1 MKAKLVTLGLAVVVA
16 VALVFEVSAITSAN
30 QENANMAAPAKP
42 RKKRMRKPG
51 NKMMAGVPMGVE
63 NCLNHLAKMAAADPL
78 IDYEGHPSEIV
89 NNGLLW
95 NDPKS
100 KCAVSDEGQR
110 KKLFD
115 LAQAWRMKDASK
127 VRSLLQEM
135 GATTSSGVGTSS
147 ETESRPDSGATGST
161 PAAPSRRPR
170 RPRRQM
176 ETPPT
181 EPAGTEPQMTPQ
193 TEGTEN
199 SNRRM
204 PRRGGRRMRNR
215 NANNSNMANSNS
227 GF

>member
-30 QENANMAAPAKP
+30 QENANAAATAKP
-42 RKKRMRKPG
+42 RKKRVRKPG
-51 NKMMAGVPMGVE
+51 KKMMAGVPMGVE

-110 KKLFD
+110 KKIFE
-115 LAQAWRMKDASK
+115 LAKAWRMKDAAT

-135 GATTSSGVGTSS
+135 GATAG
-147 ETESRPDSGATGST
+147 SGAEAAAAEGGQMMAPKPKRKRARK
-161 PAAPSRRPR
+161 PAATST
-170 RPRRQM
+170 Q
-176 ETPPT
+176 
-181 EPAGTEPQMTPQ
+181 
-193 TEGTEN
+193 
-199 SNRRM
+199 
-204 PRRGGRRMRNR
+204 
-215 NANNSNMANSNS
+215 NANS

>member
-16 VALVFEVSAITSAN
+16 AALVFEVSAITFAS
-30 QENANMAAPAKP
+30 QENANAPAMAKP
-42 RKKRMRKPG
+42 RKKRIRKPG
-51 NKMMAGVPMGVE
+51 KKMMAGVPMGVE

-100 KCAVSDEGQR
+100 KCAVTDEGQR
-110 KKLFD
+110 KKLFE

-135 GATTSSGVGTSS
+135 GATAG
-147 ETESRPDSGATGST
+147 SGAEAAAAEGGQMMAPKPKRKRARR
-161 PAAPSRRPR
+161 PAATST
-170 RPRRQM
+170 Q
-176 ETPPT
+176 
-181 EPAGTEPQMTPQ
+181 
-193 TEGTEN
+193 
-199 SNRRM
+199 
-204 PRRGGRRMRNR
+204 
-215 NANNSNMANSNS
+215 NANS

>member
-30 QENANMAAPAKP
+30 QENANAAATAKP
-42 RKKRMRKPG
+42 RKKRVRKPG
-51 NKMMAGVPMGVE
+51 KRMMAGVPMGVE

-78 IDYEGHPSEIV
+78 IDYEGHPSEII

-110 KKLFD
+110 KKIFE
-115 LAQAWRMKDASK
+115 LAKAWRMKDASA

-135 GATTSSGVGTSS
+135 GATAG
-147 ETESRPDSGATGST
+147 SGAEAA
-161 PAAPSRRPR
+161 PAAAEGGQMMAPKPKRRR
-170 RPRRQM
+170 ARK
-176 ETPPT
+176 PPAT
-181 EPAGTEPQMTPQ
+181 STQ
-193 TEGTEN
+193 
-199 SNRRM
+199 
-204 PRRGGRRMRNR
+204 
-215 NANNSNMANSNS
+215 NANS

>member
-1 MKAKLVTLGLAVVVA
+1 MRAKLVTLGLAVVVA
-16 VALVFEVSAITSAN
+16 AALVFEASAITSVN

-51 NKMMAGVPMGVE
+51 NRMMTGVPMGVE

-110 KKLFD
+110 KKIFE
-115 LAQAWRMKDASK
+115 LASAWRMKDASK

-135 GATTSSGVGTSS
+135 GATSSG
-147 ETESRPDSGATGST
+147 GAEAA
-161 PAAPSRRPR
+161 PAATEGGQMMAPKPR
-170 RPRRQM
+170 RKRARK
-176 ETPPT
+176 
-181 EPAGTEPQMTPQ
+181 PAATSTQNT
-193 TEGTEN
+193 
-199 SNRRM
+199 
-204 PRRGGRRMRNR
+204 
-215 NANNSNMANSNS
+215 NS

>member
-42 RKKRMRKPG
+42 RKKRMRKSG

-110 KKLFD
+110 KKLFE

-127 VRSLLQEM
+127 VRSMLQEM
-135 GATTSSGVGTSS
+135 GATA
-147 ETESRPDSGATGST
+147 EMQ
-161 PAAPSRRPR
+161 PAAAPAEGGQMTAPKPR
-170 RPRRQM
+170 RKRARKPAA
-176 ETPPT
+176 TST
-181 EPAGTEPQMTPQ
+181 E
-193 TEGTEN
+193 
-199 SNRRM
+199 
-204 PRRGGRRMRNR
+204 
-215 NANNSNMANSNS
+215 NSNS